1 MSGFNGKDSE
11 FASVVTLASS
21 LDYTPSRSSLK
32 WLLPLASDKNS
43 SYRDQN
49 LLFHAGYLSREDNI
63 ITMENVFCL
72 QVETVQVL
80 NVPVIPVGPLIA
92 TAYPLLRNPVYALS
106 WLNAQISAQDMMD
119 QKLFEKL
126 VLNNFGRFQIF
137 CFLLFSSQYIRS

>member
-63 ITMENVFCL
+63 ITMENVFLFAGRTCSGVKRSCYSSWTIDCYCL
-72 QVETVQVL
+72 
-80 NVPVIPVGPLIA
+80 
-92 TAYPLLRNPVYALS
+92 S
-106 WLNAQISAQDMMD
+106 S
-119 QKLFEKL
+119 FEKSC
-126 VLNNFGRFQIF
+126 V
-137 CFLLFSSQYIRS
+137 CFILAKCSDFSSRHDGSKIV